1 MKKKYPIDLSM
12 LTPEEIAQFDDNMSV
27 LVKGESDVALYM
39 RFSSDR
45 QSEQSIEGQLRDSIS
60 FCKIRKYRIVAIYVD
75 RATTARKDI
84 EKRVNFLSMIS
95 DSEKRHWQYVL
106 VWKLD
111 RFARN
116 RNDSAIYKMRLRKN
130 GVKVVSVTENI
141 TDNPE
146 GIILESVLE
155 GMAEFYSAELS
166 QKITRGMRESA
177 MKCRSIGGHV
187 PLGYKIENKKLVID
201 PTTAPIVQKAFELYA
216 QGWTVADICRE
227 FNQRGYKTAKGVD
240 FNRNSFK
247 SMFKNKRYI
256 GIYTYKDIEVE
267 DGVPAIVS
275 KELFEEVGRRLK
287 KNGEAPSRGKAKV
300 DYLLSGKLFCGHCG
314 QPMNGES
321 GTSKTGRVHNYYKCY
336 GRKRYGNCQK
346 KQLRKELIE
355 SWVAHDAMDMLTDEL
370 IEEIADIAVSQTE
383 ADIAQNTMLP
393 ALTEKRNGLQKSIDN
408 IAAAI
413 EKGVASDTLMSRL
426 TDLEKQKKILDR
438 QIADEEKGVFRLDR
452 EQVIYWLSQFK
463 DGNIEDDSFKR
474 QLIDLLVNSVTV
486 WDLPDGD
493 FEITTAYNL
502 TSCKSSTFKVSER
515 FGLEGSSSTIERI
528 SEPIIFLGTICVQ
541 TKRHSLP

>member
-1 MKKKYPIDLSM
+1 MEKYPIDLSM
-12 LTPEEIAQFDDNMSV
+12 LTPEEVAQFDDNMVV
-27 LVKGESDVALYM
+27 LMKGEVDVALYL
-39 RFSSDR
+39 RFSSER
-45 QSEQSIEGQLRDSIS
+45 QKEQSIEGQLRDAIAY
-60 FCKIRKYRIVAIYVD
+60 CKLRGYRIVAIYVD

-84 EKRVNFLSMIS
+84 SKRVNFLQMLT
-95 DSEKRHWQYVL
+95 DSEKRHWQYVI

-116 RNDSAIYKMRLRKN
+116 RNDSAVCKMRLRKN
-130 GVKVVSVTENI
+130 GVKVLSVTEEI
-141 TDNPE
+141 SDSPE

-177 MKCRSIGGHV
+177 LKCHSIGGHV
-187 PLGYKIENKKLVID
+187 PLGYKIENHKLVID
-201 PTTAPIVQKAFELYA
+201 PLTAPIVQKAFELYS

-227 FNQRGYKTAKGVD
+227 FNKRGYRTAKNVE

-247 SMFKNKRYI
+247 SMFRNKRYI
-256 GIYTYKDIEVE
+256 GIYTYKDVEIE
-267 DGVPAIVS
+267 DGVPAIID
-275 KELFEEVGRRLK
+275 KELFEEVGQRLK

-314 QPMNGES
+314 QTMNGES
-321 GTSKTGRVHNYYKCY
+321 GTSRTGQVHNYYACY
-336 GRKRYGNCQK
+336 GRKRHNNCRK
-346 KQLRKELIE
+346 KTLRKELIE
-355 SWVAHDAMDMLTDEL
+355 TWVAQDAMDMLSDEL
-370 IEEIADIAVSQTE
+370 IAEIAEIAVSQTE
-383 ADIAQNTMLP
+383 ADIAKNTKLP
-393 ALTEKRNGLQKSIDN
+393 ELTDKRSEIEKSINN

-413 EKGVASDTLMSRL
+413 EKGVASDTLMFRL

-438 QIADEEKGVFRLDR
+438 QIADEEKGIFRLDR

-463 DGNIEDDSFKR
+463 NGDIKDEKFKR
-474 QLIDLLVNSVTV
+474 QLIDLLINSVTV

-502 TSCKSSTFKVSER
+502 TSCKSKTFKASEQ
-515 FGLEGSSSTIERI
+515 FGFKGSNSTIERI

-541 TKRHSLP
+541 TRRHSLP